1 MAGYSTWGNSKR
13 EGSSPPELGK
23 AARTLWRSLCLE
35 PGSLKSIKYE
45 GMYTEGT
52 SIIDRIKGLVEIPE
66 LFDIDF
72 DERVKDV
79 EELMGALQY

>member
-1 MAGYSTWGNSKR
+1 
-13 EGSSPPELGK
+13 
-23 AARTLWRSLCLE
+23 
-35 PGSLKSIKYE
+35 
-45 GMYTEGT
+45 MYTEGT